1 MIDEFPEW
9 FDCMK
14 VNCIDGTD
22 MNKTVLQNKNS
33 QPNYS
38 VGMPNQP
45 RDIPRNQD
53 SNGHQI
59 LEAGRTQY
67 TTIVNKSRDHN
78 NTNMNIH
85 EKGETT
91 SLFSVESLLRDTD
104 SVKESGSTNRHEQ
117 EKSVRIVTGPDTEQ
131 NNNSR
136 PTVHTSSK
144 NVESNLPRESENSS
158 NIPVAQCELVNSQ
171 SNINTNTRI
180 EALPPSF
187 TTQSDRNRTKNKSQ
201 QNTLGMPS
209 PRTNHALTDEGNPT
223 VANRGRSFVRY
234 TDSVQSRCRSHSL
247 GRQYVNSVQ
256 NMADFMAANRNTTDA
271 SKNSKLN
278 KDTRTDI
285 STEKRNETYS
295 FKQPQRDRLND
306 PDTVKKG
313 GGERPLNFT
322 VLNIQGLI
330 GKRYDKLTS
339 SELKTIFNNSDVI
352 LLTETWT
359 NEQSKIELEGFTCFM
374 LNRNKHQRAR
384 RDSGGLVIYIR
395 NEFCDGNTLV
405 KVNEG
410 CIIWVKLYGELF
422 HIDSD
427 LYVCLCYNTPV
438 GSSRAN
444 YSDRSVF
451 DMILDDILYFEAHL
465 NGNCHFIV
473 CGDLNARTANLPDY
487 VASDSLQLS
496 DLLPEDYVIDS
507 PLPRV
512 SEDKVSN
519 EYGNQLLEFCKAT
532 GLRLANGRLGEDK
545 NIGRFTCIKGNGSS
559 VVDYV
564 L

>member
-1 MIDEFPEW
+1 MGVDTSEIVIERAHRLGSIRQPARQAGQDPRRTIIAKFNDYRDTEHILDRSYKLKGTKFRVDRDYPREIVEARKRLQFCEKMEQARRRGSRIQVKYPARLFIDGQLVIDEFPEW

-14 VNCIDGTD
+14 VNRIDGTD

-53 SNGHQI
+53 GNGHQI
-59 LEAGRTQY
+59 LETGRTQY

-136 PTVHTSSK
+136 PTMHTSSK

-209 PRTNHALTDEGNPT
+209 PRTNHALNDEGNPT

-234 TDSVQSRCRSHSL
+234 TDSVQSRCRSLSL

-256 NMADFMAANRNTTDA
+256 NMGDFMAANRNTTDA

-306 PDTVKKG
+306 PDTVK
-313 GGERPLNFT
+313 
-322 VLNIQGLI
+322 
-330 GKRYDKLTS
+330 
-339 SELKTIFNNSDVI
+339 
-352 LLTETWT
+352 
-359 NEQSKIELEGFTCFM
+359 
-374 LNRNKHQRAR
+374 
-384 RDSGGLVIYIR
+384 
-395 NEFCDGNTLV
+395 
-405 KVNEG
+405 
-410 CIIWVKLYGELF
+410 
-422 HIDSD
+422 
-427 LYVCLCYNTPV
+427 
-438 GSSRAN
+438 
-444 YSDRSVF
+444 
-451 DMILDDILYFEAHL
+451 
-465 NGNCHFIV
+465 
-473 CGDLNARTANLPDY
+473 
-487 VASDSLQLS
+487 
-496 DLLPEDYVIDS
+496 
-507 PLPRV
+507 
-512 SEDKVSN
+512 
-519 EYGNQLLEFCKAT
+519 
-532 GLRLANGRLGEDK
+532 
-545 NIGRFTCIKGNGSS
+545 
-559 VVDYV
+559 
-564 L
+564 

>member
-1 MIDEFPEW
+1 MNLEHKYTSDVRTYIYFQIDDRMAKRKRISTGSADGYATTVSQETFENMSTDGKLSILFGMMSESHVNQARTSASIQNINSFIVNTCQKVNTVEKRVNTHSDQIKVLSYRSLDLEAGSRRNNLIFWGLTENTQRRCDALILSFKVHEMGVDTSEIVIERAHRLGSIRQPARQAGQDPRRPIIAKFNDYRDTEHILDRSYKLKGTKFRVDRDYPREIVEARKRLQFCEKTEQARRRGSRIQVKYPARLFIDGQLVIDEFPEW

-14 VNCIDGTD
+14 VNRIDGTD

-59 LEAGRTQY
+59 LETGRTQY

-78 NTNMNIH
+78 NMNMNIH

-234 TDSVQSRCRSHSL
+234 TDSVQSRCRSLSL

-256 NMADFMAANRNTTDA
+256 NMGDFMAANRNTTDA

-306 PDTVKKG
+306 PDTVK
-313 GGERPLNFT
+313 
-322 VLNIQGLI
+322 
-330 GKRYDKLTS
+330 
-339 SELKTIFNNSDVI
+339 
-352 LLTETWT
+352 
-359 NEQSKIELEGFTCFM
+359 
-374 LNRNKHQRAR
+374 
-384 RDSGGLVIYIR
+384 
-395 NEFCDGNTLV
+395 
-405 KVNEG
+405 
-410 CIIWVKLYGELF
+410 
-422 HIDSD
+422 
-427 LYVCLCYNTPV
+427 
-438 GSSRAN
+438 
-444 YSDRSVF
+444 
-451 DMILDDILYFEAHL
+451 
-465 NGNCHFIV
+465 
-473 CGDLNARTANLPDY
+473 
-487 VASDSLQLS
+487 
-496 DLLPEDYVIDS
+496 
-507 PLPRV
+507 
-512 SEDKVSN
+512 
-519 EYGNQLLEFCKAT
+519 
-532 GLRLANGRLGEDK
+532 
-545 NIGRFTCIKGNGSS
+545 
-559 VVDYV
+559 
-564 L
+564 